1 MDKYCIGENGDWGS
15 ANDMLFFTMEELP
28 DSIVEELMAGSR
40 HAYESIKKFQ
50 AGTYTEKEEE

>member
-1 MDKYCIGENGDWGS
+1 MDKCYIDENGSWGS
-15 ANDMLFFTMEELP
+15 GHDILLFTMEELP

-50 AGTYTEKEEE
+50 AGEYEEVK